1 MDYTQYLIVK
11 IIKNKKLYNF
21 LSTVV
26 FYNLQERMLFTRGL
40 VDLFKKLLR
49 SKQLLIFDNAF
60 GYKGKSIEQQS
71 LLTQNPIRLLNAF
84 KP

>member
-11 IIKNKKLYNF
+11 IIKNKKHYNF

-26 FYNLQERMLFTRGL
+26 FYNLQEMMLFTRGL

-49 SKQLLIFDNAF
+49 SKQLLIFDNDF

-71 LLTQNPIRLLNAF
+71 LLTQN
-84 KP
+84 